1 MNAVVVYKTTDLHNA
16 VSGISGTIDLRTR
29 RPFDLKDGFTVSG
42 TGEYARGRD
51 TKDNDY
57 LFSGLA
63 SWRKGNFGILA
74 SGAYSKATLDRKST
88 RLNSRSLMRIS
99 YAVFCLKKNTNSD

>member
-1 MNAVVVYKTTDLHNA
+1 MNAVVVYKTTDLHNT
-16 VSGISGTIDLRTR
+16 VPGISGTIDLRTR

-63 SWRKGNFGILA
+63 SWRKGNFVILA
-74 SGAYSKATLDRKST
+74 AGAYSTAKRGTHYAGIPGGPSGT
-88 RLNSRSLMRIS
+88 RSEERGG
-99 YAVFCLKKNTNSD
+99 